1 MMKNW
6 MDKASGLLL
15 SGVMLI
21 LSGCATTGV
30 QEPQIKRISQEELE
44 RLMPKPTPNLTL
56 DEIVKL
62 SKANTPPE
70 EIIAKIKVSNSTYEL
85 TPSQVVDLNKQGVSP
100 KVLDHIQQAREQ
112 VMRDAYA
119 DEINKREKAKVE
131 QERRM
136 RREYQMRSY
145 PYYDPWWGYSYGP
158 YYGYRPFYG
167 PGFGTRFH
175 YGWGW

>member
-1 MMKNW
+1 MMKRWINLGS
-6 MDKASGLLL
+6 MLLTSALLL
-15 SGVMLI
+15 

-56 DEIVKL
+56 EEIVKF
-62 SKANTPPE
+62 SKAGTSPE
-70 EIIAKIKVSNSTYEL
+70 DIIEKIKASNSTYAL

-100 KVLDHIQQAREQ
+100 KVLDYIQQAREQ

-131 QERRM
+131 ETQRL

-145 PYYDPWWGYSYGP
+145 PYYDPWWGYSYSP
-158 YYGYRPFYG
+158 YYGYRPFYR

>member
-1 MMKNW
+1 MKTIW
-6 MDKASGLLL
+6 MNMKTLLVSGGLLL
-15 SGVMLI
+15 LT
-21 LSGCATTGV
+21 GCATTAV

-62 SKANTPPE
+62 SKAKTPPE
-70 EIIAKIKVSNSTYEL
+70 EIIEKIKASNSTYEL
-85 TPSQVVDLNKQGVSP
+85 TPSQVVELNKQGVSP
-100 KVLDHIQQAREQ
+100 KVLDHIQQTREQ
-112 VMRDAYA
+112 IMRDAYA

-131 QERRM
+131 QQRRM
-136 RREYQMRSY
+136 EREYQLRSY
-145 PYYDPWWGYSYGP
+145 RYYDPWWGYSYGP
-158 YYGYRPFYG
+158 YYGYRPWYG

>member
-1 MMKNW
+1 MMKHW
-6 MDKASGLLL
+6 MDKAGGVLLSGLLL
-15 SGVMLI
+15 V

-62 SKANTPPE
+62 SKDKMPPE
-70 EIIAKIKVSNSTYEL
+70 EIIAKIKASNSTYEL

-119 DEINKREKAKVE
+119 DEINKREKAKV
-131 QERRM
+131 
-136 RREYQMRSY
+136 
-145 PYYDPWWGYSYGP
+145 
-158 YYGYRPFYG
+158 
-167 PGFGTRFH
+167 
-175 YGWGW
+175 